1 MSGFDLASSDSH
13 RRRELLLLFATVL
26 FGSSVRGGSTTG
38 VAALI
43 ASISLAGALFT
54 REEPMFVDTAW
65 GRRGWETQLM
75 ISVVVFG
82 LLGVTGWSPASIG
95 PTSSELER
103 LPGVLWVVASI
114 VVFISGRG
122 VGRLIQGGVV
132 VITLGATLLL
142 GLNHLSAAEGVG
154 FDVYFLHVE
163 AAEAIANGHNPYTD
177 VVEVP
182 NGSPTAEPGD
192 VITGYVYPPV
202 TAASYSL
209 AYWVF
214 SDPRFTSLIAW
225 LAFLGLI
232 GIRAFRRQSR
242 AGLLV
247 MLLMASIPGWPL
259 VLRAAWTEP
268 LSLAFLAGAFFLWKR
283 PVTSGAFLG
292 MALASKQYFAVT
304 APLLLLHRESGWV
317 RRAMVAGAVIA
328 ATIGAVILWDAGAF
342 WSAAVEFHTST
353 PPRPDGLNLVGLA
366 SLLGLS
372 WNPPTFLALAAG
384 LLVAIAAGRRSA
396 HRAGFMLALGLTLA
410 ASFLFSSQA
419 FANYW
424 FLIAGLCGLALW
436 DSSTGLGADV
446 DIRRQEG

>member
-1 MSGFDLASSDSH
+1 
-13 RRRELLLLFATVL
+13 
-26 FGSSVRGGSTTG
+26 
-38 VAALI
+38 
-43 ASISLAGALFT
+43 
-54 REEPMFVDTAW
+54 
-65 GRRGWETQLM
+65 
-75 ISVVVFG
+75 
-82 LLGVTGWSPASIG
+82 
-95 PTSSELER
+95 
-103 LPGVLWVVASI
+103 
-114 VVFISGRG
+114 
-122 VGRLIQGGVV
+122 
-132 VITLGATLLL
+132 
-142 GLNHLSAAEGVG
+142 
-154 FDVYFLHVE
+154 
-163 AAEAIANGHNPYTD
+163 
-177 VVEVP
+177 
-182 NGSPTAEPGD
+182 
-192 VITGYVYPPV
+192 
-202 TAASYSL
+202 
-209 AYWVF
+209 
-214 SDPRFTSLIAW
+214 
-225 LAFLGLI
+225 
-232 GIRAFRRQSR
+232 
-242 AGLLV
+242 
-247 MLLMASIPGWPL
+247 
-259 VLRAAWTEP
+259 
-268 LSLAFLAGAFFLWKR
+268 
-283 PVTSGAFLG
+283 

-446 DIRRQEG
+446 DIRRQEC